1 MSLCLEGL
9 DRGAGVVEE
18 EEEELVVMEAARV
31 MGTWGSVTV
40 AMVGTLLEIH
50 SRNSHNQ
57 SNTKEPSDRR

>member
-40 AMVGTLLEIH
+40 DGGNIA
-50 SRNSHNQ
+50 RDPQ
-57 SNTKEPSDRR
+57 S